1 MTYSVV
7 DGIATDSLPLT
18 DRGGAYGHGLFE
30 TMLLHHGALPLR
42 QQHSERLLRDAPTL
56 GINIAAEQLEGN
68 VEGNLE
74 SNIESNVES
83 NVESNIASLVQG
95 LTPEQ
100 RQSGIVK
107 IIVTAGSGGRGYAS
121 PTVAEATPRIIAQ
134 YFPLPDDLQVQRQQG
149 ISLTECDY
157 RLPLNPILAGIK
169 HLNRLD
175 QVMARAEWAEEYD
188 DGMMFSADD
197 GLIETTRANLFI
209 KLSSGWVTP
218 SLDQA
223 GVRGVMRELLIDKLF
238 ASVGLKVQQT
248 TVSREQL
255 ASASELFTCSS
266 VRGIV
271 PVTSTLSAGTLAIG
285 SDTRLLQSALQNNYQ
300 GFPC

>member
-68 VEGNLE
+68 LESNLE
-74 SNIESNVES
+74 SNI
-83 NVESNIASLVQG
+83 ATLVQG

-149 ISLTECDY
+149 TSLTECDY

-175 QVMARAEWAEEYD
+175 QVMARAEWAKEYD

-197 GLIETTRANLFI
+197 CLIETTRANLFI

>member
-68 VEGNLE
+68 LESNLE
-74 SNIESNVES
+74 SNI
-83 NVESNIASLVQG
+83 ATLVQG

-149 ISLTECDY
+149 TSLTECDY

-175 QVMARAEWAEEYD
+175 QVMARAEWAKEYD

-197 GLIETTRANLFI
+197 CLIETTRANLFI

-255 ASASELFTCSS
+255 ASASELFSCSS

>member
-68 VEGNLE
+68 LE
-74 SNIESNVES
+74 SNIESN
-83 NVESNIASLVQG
+83 IATLVQG

-149 ISLTECDY
+149 TSLTECDY

-175 QVMARAEWAEEYD
+175 QVMARAEWAKEYD

-197 GLIETTRANLFI
+197 CLIETTRANLFI